1 MTEYNKRILK
11 IVTDDIIDENDEL
24 FLKEIEAAS
33 ADPRFANTKE
43 SDEKMKKALDEAFA
57 VKKPRSKALL
67 RAASVFLA
75 LLVGLSVMTLTV
87 KGFREKLWEVLSN
100 IGNPSYSFMLA
111 SENENENKLLEYEGQ
126 YIPTWIPEGYEVVE
140 VDNDVYFKTIKLEN
154 DSGNIISFTEH
165 IRDSEKKFN
174 INKEDYDSYETQVI
188 KGKDVVIAIKDGV
201 KRLVVNETDAI
212 IHIIFNDETVDYI
225 GFVTH
230 IEKK

>member
-57 VKKPRSKALL
+57 AKKPRSKALL

-111 SENENENKLLEYEGQ
+111 SESKNENKLSEYEGQ

-140 VDNDVYFKTIKLEN
+140 VNNGTLYKTIKFKN
-154 DSGNIISFTEH
+154 DKGKTISFSEH
-165 IRDSEKKFN
+165 TQDIEKKFN
-174 INKEDYDSYETQVI
+174 LDKEDYDSYEVHTLVNKEVI
-188 KGKDVVIAIKDGV
+188 ITTKETVVFLIV
-201 KRLVVNETDAI
+201 KEKDAI
-212 IHIIFNDETVDYI
+212 IHVNFDDSNIDALSFSEM
-225 GFVTH
+225 

>member
-100 IGNPSYSFMLA
+100 IGNPSYSSMM
-111 SENENENKLLEYEGQ
+111 SSKNSNDTKLLEYEGM
-126 YIPTWIPEGYEVVE
+126 YIPKYIPEGYEVVE

-165 IRDSEKKFN
+165 TRDSEKKFN
-174 INKEDYDSYETQVI
+174 LNKEDYDSYETHSI
-188 KGKDVVIAIKDGV
+188 KGKDVEIAAKNGVIY
-201 KRLVVNETDAI
+201 LTVNEPDILVSVT
-212 IHIIFNDETVDYI
+212 FNDKNIDVLAFAEM
-225 GFVTH
+225 

>member
-100 IGNPSYSFMLA
+100 IGNPSYSSMMSSKNSNDA
-111 SENENENKLLEYEGQ
+111 KLLEYEGM
-126 YIPTWIPEGYEVVE
+126 YIPKYIPEGYDVV
-140 VDNDVYFKTIKLEN
+140 DINNKTYHTTIKMRN
-154 DSGNIISFTEH
+154 KRGDTISFTEH
-165 IRDSEKKFN
+165 TKNNEKKFN
-174 INKEDYDSYETQVI
+174 FNKEDYDRYETHNI
-188 KGKDVVIAIKDGV
+188 KGKEVVIAIKDGTMH
-201 KRLVVNETDAI
+201 LIISEMDAI
-212 IHIIFNDETVDYI
+212 IHVIFNDDIDALAFAEM
-225 GFVTH
+225 

>member
-33 ADPRFANTKE
+33 ANPRFANTKE

-111 SENENENKLLEYEGQ
+111 SESKNENKLSEYEGQ

-140 VDNDVYFKTIKLEN
+140 VFNDVSCSTISFKNKQGKTI
-154 DSGNIISFTEH
+154 SYSEH
-165 IRDSEKKFN
+165 KQDIEKKFN
-174 INKEDYDSYETQVI
+174 LDKEDYDSYEVHTLVNKEVI
-188 KGKDVVIAIKDGV
+188 ITTKETVVFLIV
-201 KRLVVNETDAI
+201 KEKDAI
-212 IHIIFNDETVDYI
+212 IHVNFDDSNIDALSFSEM
-225 GFVTH
+225 

>member
-111 SENENENKLLEYEGQ
+111 SESKIENKLSKYEGQ
-126 YIPTWIPEGYEVVE
+126 YIPTWIPEGYEVIE

>member
-57 VKKPRSKALL
+57 AKKPRSKALL

-111 SENENENKLLEYEGQ
+111 SKSENENKLSEYAGQ

-165 IRDSEKKFN
+165 PKENEKKFN
-174 INKEDYDSYETQVI
+174 LNKEDYDSYEEHRV
-188 KGKDVVIAIKDGV
+188 KGKDVVIAIKDDIV
-201 KRLVVNETDAI
+201 YLIVNETDAI
-212 IHIIFNDETVDYI
+212 VHAIFNGDAIDVLAFAEM
-225 GFVTH
+225 

>member
-111 SENENENKLLEYEGQ
+111 SESENENKLSEYEGQ
-126 YIPTWIPEGYEVVE
+126 YIPTWIPEGYEVIE

>member
-11 IVTDDIIDENDEL
+11 IVTDDILDENDEL

-43 SDEKMKKALDEAFA
+43 SDERIRKALDEAFA

-75 LLVGLSVMTLTV
+75 LIVGLSVMTLTV

-111 SENENENKLLEYEGQ
+111 SESKNENKLSEYAGQ
-126 YIPTWIPEGYEVVE
+126 YIPTWIPEGYEVVK
-140 VDNDVYFKTIKLEN
+140 VSNKTNYTTIKLQN
-154 DSGNIISFTEH
+154 NRGNTISFTEH
-165 IRDSEKKFN
+165 TKNNEKKFN
-174 INKEDYDSYETQVI
+174 LNKEDYDSYETHTI
-188 KGKDVVIAIKDGV
+188 NGKEVVIAIKDDITY
-201 KRLVVNETDAI
+201 LVVNEFDAI
-212 IHIIFNDETVDYI
+212 IYVIFNDNAIDVI
-225 GFVTH
+225 GFATH

>member
-33 ADPRFANTKE
+33 ADPHFANTKE

-57 VKKPRSKALL
+57 AKKPRSKALL

-100 IGNPSYSFMLA
+100 IGNPSYSSMMSSKNSNDA
-111 SENENENKLLEYEGQ
+111 KLLEYEGM
-126 YIPTWIPEGYEVVE
+126 YIPKYIPEGYEVYCIE
-140 VDNDVYFKTIKLEN
+140 NDDCYKTIKMKN
-154 DSGNIISFTEH
+154 NTGKTISYTEH
-165 IRDSEKKFN
+165 TQDIEKKFN
-174 INKEDYDSYETQVI
+174 LDKEDYTNYETY
-188 KGKDVVIAIKDGV
+188 IKDD
-201 KRLVVNETDAI
+201 KNIIISSENEITYLTVNTTDAVI
-212 IHIIFNDETVDYI
+212 YVIFNDNDISALSFAEM
-225 GFVTH
+225 

>member
-11 IVTDDIIDENDEL
+11 IVTDDILDENDEL

-43 SDEKMKKALDEAFA
+43 SDERIRKVLDEAFA

-100 IGNPSYSFMLA
+100 FGNSSYSFMLA
-111 SENENENKLLEYEGQ
+111 SESKNENKLSEYAGQ
-126 YIPTWIPEGYEVVE
+126 YIPTWIPEGYEVVSI
-140 VDNDVYFKTIKLEN
+140 DNSNYSKAIRLIN
-154 DSGNIISFTEH
+154 DAGNTISFAEH
-165 IRDSEKKFN
+165 TKASEKKFN
-174 INKEDYDSYETQVI
+174 LNKEDYDSYETQVI
-188 KGKDVVIAIKDGV
+188 NGKDVVIAVKDGITY
-201 KRLVVNETDAI
+201 LAVNEIDAI
-212 IHIIFNDETVDYI
+212 IYVIFNDNAVDII
-225 GFVTH
+225 GFATH

>member
-57 VKKPRSKALL
+57 VKKPRSKVLL

-111 SENENENKLLEYEGQ
+111 SESENENKLSEYEGQ

-140 VDNDVYFKTIKLEN
+140 VDSYNYSNYITMTNSQGNKISYAEHTREN
-154 DSGNIISFTEH
+154 
-165 IRDSEKKFN
+165 EKKFN
-174 INKEDYDSYETQVI
+174 LNKEDYESYETRI
-188 KGKDVVIAIKDGV
+188 INGKDVVIAIKDGV
-201 KRLVVNETDAI
+201 KRLVVNEIDAI
-212 IHIIFNDETVDYI
+212 IHITFNDETVDVI

>member
-111 SENENENKLLEYEGQ
+111 SESKIENKLSKYEGQ

-140 VDNDVYFKTIKLEN
+140 VNNKTYHTTIKMRN
-154 DSGNIISFTEH
+154 KSGDTISFTEH
-165 IRDSEKKFN
+165 TKNNEKKFN
-174 INKEDYDSYETQVI
+174 LNKEDYDSYETHSI
-188 KGKDVVIAIKDGV
+188 NGKDVEIAAKNGVIY
-201 KRLVVNETDAI
+201 LTVNEPDILVSVT
-212 IHIIFNDETVDYI
+212 FNDKNIDVLAFAEM
-225 GFVTH
+225 

>member
-111 SENENENKLLEYEGQ
+111 SESKIENKLSKYEGQ

-140 VDNDVYFKTIKLEN
+140 VDSYNYSNYITMTNSQGNKISYAEHTREN
-154 DSGNIISFTEH
+154 
-165 IRDSEKKFN
+165 EKKFN
-174 INKEDYDSYETQVI
+174 LNKEDYDSYETRTFND
-188 KGKDVVIAIKDGV
+188 KKVVIAIKDGITY
-201 KRLVVNETDAI
+201 LVANEIDAI
-212 IHIIFNDETVDYI
+212 IYVIFNDDTIDFLAFAEM
-225 GFVTH
+225 

>member
-100 IGNPSYSFMLA
+100 IGNPSYSSMMSSKNSNDA
-111 SENENENKLLEYEGQ
+111 KLLEYEGM
-126 YIPTWIPEGYEVVE
+126 YIPKYIPEGYEVVE
-140 VDNDVYFKTIKLEN
+140 VFNEERYASINFKNDDGKTI
-154 DSGNIISFTEH
+154 SYTEH
-165 IRDSEKKFN
+165 ALGAEKKFN
-174 INKEDYDSYETQVI
+174 SNKEDFESVETHI
-188 KGKDVVIAIKDGV
+188 IEGKEIVVTTKNNESQLTV
-201 KRLVVNETDAI
+201 KEFDAI
-212 IHIIFNDETVDYI
+212 IYITFNDDSIDVLAFAEM
-225 GFVTH
+225 

>member
-111 SENENENKLLEYEGQ
+111 SESKNENKLSEYEGQ

-140 VDNDVYFKTIKLEN
+140 VDSYNYSNYITMTNSQGNKISYAEHTREN
-154 DSGNIISFTEH
+154 
-165 IRDSEKKFN
+165 EKKFN
-174 INKEDYDSYETQVI
+174 LNKEDYDSYETRTFND
-188 KGKDVVIAIKDGV
+188 KKVVIAIKDGITY
-201 KRLVVNETDAI
+201 LVANEIDAI
-212 IHIIFNDETVDYI
+212 IYVIFNDDTIDFLAFAEM
-225 GFVTH
+225 

>member
-100 IGNPSYSFMLA
+100 IGNPSYSSMMSSKNSNDA
-111 SENENENKLLEYEGQ
+111 KLLEYEGM
-126 YIPTWIPEGYEVVE
+126 YIPKYIPEGYEVVE

-165 IRDSEKKFN
+165 PKENEKKFN
-174 INKEDYDSYETQVI
+174 LNKEDYDCYETHSI
-188 KGKDVVIAIKDGV
+188 NGKDVEIATKNDV
-201 KRLVVNETDAI
+201 TYLTVNETDVI
-212 IHIIFNDETVDYI
+212 ISVTFNDITIDVI
-225 GFVTH
+225 GFATH